1 MAMDFLGNIG
11 MGYTSFSQTAYI
23 QSNYTGRYASDDL
36 GVMSIEEQAI
46 STSNSHNQY
55 SRYADY
61 SHLTVDPSDDKT
73 FWFNTEI
80 FKLNYRRD
88 VVGAF
93 KIASDFN
100 YDIGVVSIDS
110 PMVGIIYLTPK
121 PSSPPFAKKG
131 QKIKKGDTICLIE
144 AMKTFNEIKSD
155 RDCTIK
161 TVMVKNGEAVEFGQP
176 LFEIS

>member
-1 MAMDFLGNIG
+1 MLDKKINETIDILIKKIKDNNLGSIRLSNKVNSIEISN
-11 MGYTSFSQTAYI
+11 TTVI
-23 QSNYTGRYASDDL
+23 QST
-36 GVMSIEEQAI
+36 
-46 STSNSHNQY
+46 NQNT
-55 SRYADY
+55 
-61 SHLTVDPSDDKT
+61 LPSDTQNKQNEPNDSL
-73 FWFNTEI
+73 I
-80 FKLNYRRD
+80 C
-88 VVGAF
+88 
-93 KIASDFN
+93 
-100 YDIGVVSIDS
+100 IDS
-110 PMVGIIYLTPK
+110 PMVGIVYLTPK

>member
-1 MAMDFLGNIG
+1 MLNKKIN
-11 MGYTSFSQTAYI
+11 QTI
-23 QSNYTGRYASDDL
+23 DDL
-36 GVMSIEEQAI
+36 IKKIKDNNLGSIKLSDKSNTIEI
-46 STSNSHNQY
+46 SNNYKSQSTNPNITSAPLTNNQNSINETID
-55 SRYADY
+55 S
-61 SHLTVDPSDDKT
+61 
-73 FWFNTEI
+73 FI
-80 FKLNYRRD
+80 
-88 VVGAF
+88 
-93 KIASDFN
+93 
-100 YDIGVVSIDS
+100 SIDS

-131 QKIKKGDTICLIE
+131 QRIKKGDTICLIE